1 MNKNG
6 NILIN
11 RTINI
16 MKATRIMFAMVVAIV
31 AMTGCNSGE
40 TSTPLGKLCGVYATI
55 AENNQEV
62 ADAYQEMYKAPREQ
76 QVALH
81 EKAVQLFKQKQAENN
96 ELGEK
101 AKTLAEQLQGTELAC
116 EVDPALGYTVNKLI
130 FARVDANDKLAN
142 IVLKGEV
149 NGNASGFAYI
159 LMLNRNGVVTRTV
172 GQITDNTLTI
182 NFRVT
187 TNDGPETALAYGSV
201 TSIRIITEVEYRTG
215 KAPAESAVTE
225 DAAVSEE
232 PAEPEG
238 EPAYIGDDET
248 CESLV
253 VNGITIKKG
262 DPIVETLKKFKNVT
276 WEYNADS
283 GVIAYIGNVWIVV
296 DEVDDL
302 TPKGREFMNGI
313 YSDMVPDLQFSVDYI
328 KPAAKIKELHDQ

>member
-1 MNKNG
+1 
-6 NILIN
+6 
-11 RTINI
+11 
-16 MKATRIMFAMVVAIV
+16 MKTFKIMFVMAIAII
-31 AMTGCNSGE
+31 AMTGCNNSE
-40 TSTPLGKLCGVYATI
+40 SSTPLGKLCGIYVTI

-116 EVDPALGYTVNKLI
+116 EADPALGYTVNKLI

-149 NGNASGFAYI
+149 NGSASGFAYI
-159 LMLNRNGVVTRTV
+159 LMLNRNGVVTHTV
-172 GQITDNTLTI
+172 GQSTDNTLTI

-201 TSIRIITEVEYRTG
+201 TSIRIITEMEYRTG

-262 DPIVETLKKFKNVT
+262 APIVETLKKFKNVT
-276 WEYNADS
+276 WEYNADC

-296 DEVDDL
+296 DEADDL
-302 TPKGREFMNGI
+302 NAKGIEFMKGI
-313 YSDMVPDLQFSVDYI
+313 YSDIEPNIQFSIDYI
-328 KPAAKIKELHDQ
+328 KPTAKIKEFHNQ

>member
-1 MNKNG
+1 
-6 NILIN
+6 
-11 RTINI
+11 
-16 MKATRIMFAMVVAIV
+16 MKTFKIMFVMAIAII
-31 AMTGCNSGE
+31 AMTGCNNSE
-40 TSTPLGKLCGVYATI
+40 SSTPLGKLCGIYVTI

-81 EKAVQLFKQKQAENN
+81 EKATQLFKQKQTENN

-116 EVDPALGYTVNKLI
+116 EVDPALGYTVDKLI

-159 LMLNRNGVVTRTV
+159 LMLNRNGVATRTV

-232 PAEPEG
+232 SAEPEADAEP
-238 EPAYIGDDET
+238 EPAYVGDDNSAT
-248 CESLV
+248 SESLV
-253 VNGITIKKG
+253 VEGVTIKNG
-262 DPIVETLKKFKNVT
+262 APIVETLKKFKKIS
-276 WEYNADS
+276 WEYNADF
-283 GVIAYIGNVWIVV
+283 GIIAHIGDAWIVV
-296 DEVDDL
+296 DEADDL
-302 TPKGREFMNGI
+302 TPQGREFMNGI
-313 YSDMVPDLQFSVDYI
+313 YSDMVPDLQFSIAYI
-328 KPAAKIKELHDQ
+328 KPTAKIKEFHNQ